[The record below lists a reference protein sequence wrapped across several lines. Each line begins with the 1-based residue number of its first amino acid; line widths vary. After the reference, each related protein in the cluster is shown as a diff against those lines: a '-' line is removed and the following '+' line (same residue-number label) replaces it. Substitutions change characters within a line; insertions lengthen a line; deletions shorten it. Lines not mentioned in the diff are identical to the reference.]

1 MTIRLG
7 YRFLLN
13 GLQNGLQ
20 NNLDWMQKSTSQDFG
35 TETIG
40 KLLIKQAVPA
50 SIGILVMSLNIL
62 VDTIFVGHW
71 IGSQA
76 IAAINVVLPVS
87 FFIAALGMSI
97 GIGGSSII
105 SRALGAK
112 EVPKAFKTFGN
123 QITMTLLLTVVL
135 VFFGLYYIDGII
147 PTFGGKGT
155 IFEPAKIYYRIVL
168 YGVPFLALSMMG
180 NTVIRAEGKPKFAM
194 YAMMIPSVSNLVLD
208 VLLINVMDLGMM
220 GAAWATT
227 GSYVLCFS
235 FILWFFLSKNSEM
248 KISWPHFKLQKTIV
262 SEISNLGSVTL
273 SRQAIVS
280 ITYLL
285 MNTILYDFGGETSVT
300 SYAIVSRMLMFALFP
315 IFGITQG
322 FVPIA
327 GYNYGAHNYERVKK
341 TIRIAITYSMALAF
355 LIFVLLI
362 GFPEL
367 ITRMFTTDPL
377 VIEKTPVAMR
387 WVFAATPIIAIQLIG
402 SAYFQA
408 VGKAVPA
415 LLLTLS
421 RQGFF
426 FIPLIFIL
434 PLWYGELGVWMAF
447 PASDV
452 LSTLVTAF
460 ILYREVKTKLISK
473 S

>member
-1 MTIRLG
+1 MTT
-7 YRFLLN
+7 
-13 GLQNGLQ
+13 
-20 NNLDWMQKSTSQDFG
+20 STSQDFE

-105 SRALGAK
+105 SRALGSK
-112 EVPKAFKTFGN
+112 EVPKALKTFGN

-147 PTFGGKGT
+147 PAFGGKGT

-208 VLLINVMDLGMM
+208 VLFINVMDLGMM

-227 GSYVLCFS
+227 GSYVLCFV
-235 FILWFFLSKNSEM
+235 FIFWFFISKHSEM
-248 KISWPHFKLQKTIV
+248 KITWPHFKLQKSIV
-262 SEISNLGSVTL
+262 SEISNLGLVTL

-280 ITYLL
+280 VTYLL
-285 MNTILYDFGGETSVT
+285 MNNILFDLGGETSVT
-300 SYAIVSRMLMFALFP
+300 AYAIVSRMLMFALFP
-315 IFGITQG
+315 IYGITQG

-327 GYNYGAHNYERVKK
+327 GYNYGAHNYDRVKQ
-341 TIRIAITYSMALAF
+341 TIRIAIIYAMVMAS

-377 VIEKTPVAMR
+377 VIEKTPTAMR

-447 PASDV
+447 PVSDV
-452 LSTLVTAF
+452 LSTVLTAY
-460 ILYREVKTKLISK
+460 ILYREVSKKLISK
-473 S
+473 T

>member
-1 MTIRLG
+1 M
-7 YRFLLN
+7 N
-13 GLQNGLQ
+13 P
-20 NNLDWMQKSTSQDFG
+20 STSNSFSS
-35 TETIG
+35 ESIG

-62 VDTIFVGHW
+62 IDTIFVGHW

-87 FFIAALGMSI
+87 FFIAALGMAI

-105 SRALGAK
+105 SRALGANDK
-112 EVPKAFKTFGN
+112 SKALITFGN
-123 QITMTLLLTVVL
+123 QISMTIILTIIL
-135 VFFGLYYIDGII
+135 VFFGLIYIDNII
-147 PTFGGKGT
+147 PAFGGKGT

-194 YAMMIPSVSNLVLD
+194 YAMMIPSVTNLLFD
-208 VLLINVMDLGMM
+208 YIFINIMDLGMM

>member
-1 MTIRLG
+1 M
-7 YRFLLN
+7 N
-13 GLQNGLQ
+13 P
-20 NNLDWMQKSTSQDFG
+20 STSNSFG
-35 TETIG
+35 TESIG

-112 EVPKAFKTFGN
+112 QAPKALKTFGN
-123 QITMTLLLTVVL
+123 QITMTSILTFTL
-135 VFFGLYYIDGII
+135 VFFGLYYIETII
-147 PTFGGKGT
+147 PVFGGKGT

-194 YAMMIPSVSNLVLD
+194 YAMMIPSISNLLLD
-208 VLLINVMDLGMM
+208 VLFINVMDLGMM

-227 GSYVLCFS
+227 GSYILCFV
-235 FILWFFLSKNSEM
+235 FILWFFISKNSEM
-248 KISWPHFKLQKTIV
+248 KISLPHFMLQRSIV
-262 SEISNLGSVTL
+262 AEISNLGSVTL
-273 SRQAIVS
+273 SRQAVVS

-285 MNTILYDFGGETSVT
+285 MNNILFDFGGETSVT

-327 GYNYGAHNYERVKK
+327 GYNYGAKNYDRVKQS
-341 TIRIAITYSMALAF
+341 IRIAIIYAMVMASLV
-355 LIFVLLI
+355 FVLLI

-367 ITRMFTTDPL
+367 ITRMFTTDAL
-377 VIEKTPVAMR
+377 VIEKTPTAMR
-387 WVFAATPIIAIQLIG
+387 WVFAATPIIAVQLIG

-408 VGKAVPA
+408 VGKSIPA

-434 PLWYGELGVWMAF
+434 PLWHGELGVWMAF
-447 PASDV
+447 PVSDV
-452 LSTLVTAF
+452 LSTLLTAY
-460 ILYREVKTKLISK
+460 ILYRETSVKLISK
-473 S
+473 T

>member
-377 VIEKTPVAMR
+377 VIKKTPVAMR

>member
-1 MTIRLG
+1 M
-7 YRFLLN
+7 N
-13 GLQNGLQ
+13 P
-20 NNLDWMQKSTSQDFG
+20 STSNNFG
-35 TETIG
+35 TESIG

-112 EVPKAFKTFGN
+112 QVPKALKTFGN
-123 QITMTLLLTVVL
+123 QITMTIILTFTL
-135 VFFGLYYIDGII
+135 VFFGLYYIETII
-147 PTFGGKGT
+147 PAFGGKGT

-180 NTVIRAEGKPKFAM
+180 NTVSRAEGKPKFAM
-194 YAMMIPSVSNLVLD
+194 YAMMIPSITNLLLD

-227 GSYVLCFS
+227 GSYILCFV
-235 FILWFFLSKNSEM
+235 FILWFFISNNSEM
-248 KISWPHFKLQKTIV
+248 KISLPHFKLQKSIV
-262 SEISNLGSVTL
+262 AEISNLGSVTL
-273 SRQAIVS
+273 SRQAVVS
-280 ITYLL
+280 VTYLL
-285 MNTILYDFGGETSVT
+285 MNNILFDFGGETSVT

-327 GYNYGAHNYERVKK
+327 GYNYGAKNYDRVKQ
-341 TIRIAITYSMALAF
+341 TIRIAIIYAMVMASIVF
-355 LIFVLLI
+355 ILLI
-362 GFPEL
+362 SFPEL
-367 ITRMFTTDPL
+367 ITRMFTTDVM
-377 VIEKTPVAMR
+377 VIKKTPTAMR
-387 WVFAATPIIAIQLIG
+387 WVFAATPIIAVQLIG

-408 VGKAVPA
+408 VGKAIPA

-447 PASDV
+447 PVSDV
-452 LSTLVTAF
+452 LSTLLTAYV
-460 ILYREVKTKLISK
+460 LYRETSVKLISK